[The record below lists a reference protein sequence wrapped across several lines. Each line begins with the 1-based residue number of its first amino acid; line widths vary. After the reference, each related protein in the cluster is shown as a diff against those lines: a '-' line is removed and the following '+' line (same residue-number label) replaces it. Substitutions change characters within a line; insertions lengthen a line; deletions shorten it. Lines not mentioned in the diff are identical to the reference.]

1 MSLNRRSLL
10 QLSAWFGA
18 STLSTQLGRLA
29 RSQPVLS
36 PTAPAQSLSLT
47 MQLDWLYNVQFAG
60 LLVADHL
67 GLYRQIGI
75 NVALKPW
82 ESGMIVPEVV
92 AANPLMIGSS
102 EQNLILAAQAQGAPL
117 KAIATMFQASPYAL
131 MLMPNSPV
139 QTLRDLIGKKVG
151 VHADG
156 VKVMALV
163 KGINGLQPDEIEVIE
178 IPHENKLERLIS
190 GEFAAMQC
198 YAVDEPIGFAQKVGK
213 PPLLLPMDRF
223 GYRAYAQVFFA
234 TDSLLQQH
242 PDQVRAFLWASFSG
256 WKLALANIPATAKLV
271 AETYAAKDSKYRN
284 VEYQQKSLELV
295 GQYVMRG
302 IRPVEIG
309 RILPEQWQQTANLMA
324 QYGIIDSI
332 PSPEDSLDLSL
343 WTGIV

>member
-10 QLSAWFGA
+10 KLSVCFGA
-18 STLSTQLGRLA
+18 TTMATQLGRSA
-29 RSQPVLS
+29 SSQA
-36 PTAPAQSLSLT
+36 APSQAVPLT

-60 LLVADHL
+60 LLLADHL
-67 GLYRQIGI
+67 GLYKQIGVSV
-75 NVALKPW
+75 NLKPW

-92 AANPLMIGSS
+92 AADPLTIGCS

-131 MLMPNSPV
+131 MMMPNSRV
-139 QTLRDLIGKKVG
+139 QTPRDLVGKKVG
-151 VHADG
+151 IHADG

-163 KGINGLQPDEIEVIE
+163 KGVNGLQPDDIELVE

-190 GEFAAMQC
+190 GEFDAMQC

-213 PPLLLPMDRF
+213 PPVLMPMDRF

-234 TDSLLQQH
+234 TDTLLQQH
-242 PDQVRAFLWASFSG
+242 PEQVRAFLWASFSG

-284 VEYQQKSLELV
+284 VQYQQKSLELV

-302 IRPVEIG
+302 IRPMEIG
-309 RILPEQWQQTANLMA
+309 QILPERWQQTANLMA

-332 PSPEDSLDLSL
+332 PNPEDSLDLSL
-343 WTGIV
+343 WTGIG